1 MTKVIR
7 AEIYKLFHSFY
18 LWGIGLGYLLVT
30 TILVHDHIDEMS
42 YLRSGM
48 YPIPFML
55 FFIIALAIVMIGNEF
70 DQRQLQGYIA
80 SGHKRIEVFAGKLTV
95 YLSGSVGI
103 MLVTLLIDG
112 LAGLLIRGETIDFGT
127 ILFLIPSFIAIAV
140 VPAFFAFVFKD
151 IGKTLGS
158 GLVSF
163 VLMILSLN
171 TAGIS
176 DKAVYLP
183 YGHSLLGYSEEL
195 IPEDR
200 TWLLLIDLV
209 WIAVFVIGSYIV
221 VRRSDLK

>member
-80 SGHKRIEVFAGKLTV
+80 AGHKRIEVFAGKLTV

-158 GLVSF
+158 GLISF
-163 VLMILSLN
+163 VLMLLSLN

-183 YGHSLLGYSEEL
+183 YGHSLLGYSETL
-195 IPEDR
+195 PADK
-200 TWLLLIDLV
+200 TGLLLLDLV
-209 WIAVFVIGSYIV
+209 WIAVFVIGSYIA